1 MTSEITIYTTR
12 LCVYCFLAKRLLK
25 RLGLAYE
32 EHRYAR
38 SADDRKQV
46 AALSGGGLTYPQIV
60 IDGESV
66 GGYTELA
73 KLHRLGRLAENIG
86 S

>member
-1 MTSEITIYTTR
+1 MTSDITIYTTK
-12 LCVYCFLAKRLLK
+12 LCPYCFFAKRLLK

-32 EHRYAR
+32 EHRYTR
-38 SADDRKQV
+38 SADDREQV
-46 AALSGGGLTYPQIV
+46 AALSGGGITYPQIV
-60 IDGESV
+60 IDGEPV

-73 KLHRLGRLAENIG
+73 ALHREGRLAGNIG

>member
-25 RLGLAYE
+25 RRGLAYK

-38 SADDRKQV
+38 SAGDRERV
-46 AALSGGGLTYPQIV
+46 AELSGGGLTYPQIV
-60 IDGESV
+60 IDGEPV

-73 KLHRLGRLAENIG
+73 KLYYR
-86 S
+86 

>member
-12 LCVYCFLAKRLLK
+12 LCVYCILAKRLLN

-32 EHRYAR
+32 EQRYSR

-66 GGYTELA
+66 GGYSELV
-73 KLHRLGRLAENIG
+73 KLHRQGRLAEIVG

>member
-12 LCVYCFLAKRLLK
+12 LCPYCFFAKRLLK

-38 SADDRKQV
+38 SANDREQV
-46 AALSGGGLTYPQIV
+46 AALSGGGITYPQIV

-73 KLHRLGRLAENIG
+73 KLHREGGLAEIVG